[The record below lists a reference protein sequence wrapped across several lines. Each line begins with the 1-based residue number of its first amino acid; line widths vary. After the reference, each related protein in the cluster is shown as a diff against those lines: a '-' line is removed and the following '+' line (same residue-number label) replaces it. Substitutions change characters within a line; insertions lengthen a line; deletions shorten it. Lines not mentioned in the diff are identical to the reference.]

1 MSAQDSG
8 TPSSRSLSPRQI
20 TAIVIAVIT
29 LVLILQNS
37 QRVEMTLLMFS
48 VRMPMWAATLVTLL
62 IGVVVG
68 WLLCGRRAKAQRGG

>member
-20 TAIVIAVIT
+20 TAIVIAAIT
-29 LVLILQNS
+29 VVLILQNS
-37 QRVEMTLLMFS
+37 QRVEITLLVFS
-48 VRMPMWAATLVTLL
+48 IRMPMWAATLVTLL

-68 WLLCGRRAKAQRGG
+68 WLLCGRRAKARRGG